1 MIRVREIRLSILN
14 DTEDALMNKLT
25 KILKVKKEDI
35 ISFEID
41 KKSIDSRDKN
51 NILYVYNLDVNV
63 KNEDKVL
70 EKVDNKYVSKV
81 NETKYEF
88 NVTGEE
94 VITSRPVIV
103 GAGPAGLTLG
113 YILSKYGFKPIIIE
127 KGKRVEDRK
136 KDVYKFWE
144 EDILDINSNVQFGE
158 GGAGTFSDG
167 KLNFIPKL
175 GKSDLFKYMS
185 QSEAYKIIDDT
196 EEIFTKFKMDSEVY
210 PSNMDEAK
218 EIEKEVAKTGAR
230 LLIIKQKHLGSDKLP
245 LYIKDF
251 TDYLENKGVSI
262 YQNTDV
268 VDIVSKSK
276 SEHDLIMK
284 TKTKEEVITAKNV
297 IVAPGRTGAKWIQ
310 ELADKYQIPYTSQ
323 SIEIGVRVEVRK
335 EILEDITN
343 IIYDPT
349 IFIKTD
355 TYTDEI
361 RTFCTNPGGYV
372 TKENYYGFICVNG
385 HSLKD
390 VKSMNSNFAFISK
403 VGLTEPATNTRLYG
417 ESIARIANTL
427 GDGKPIVQTLRDLRK
442 GRRSDWKRINKGFI
456 EPTLK
461 DCVAGDLSLILP
473 HRIITNILEGLE
485 KLDKIIPGVN
495 NDETLLYGP
504 EIKFFSNEITTNNK
518 FKLEDYDIYFVGDG
532 SGKAGNI
539 VTAAATGL
547 IAARDILE
555 R

>member
-1 MIRVREIRLSILN
+1 M
-14 DTEDALMNKLT
+14 
-25 KILKVKKEDI
+25 KK
-35 ISFEID
+35 
-41 KKSIDSRDKN
+41 
-51 NILYVYNLDVNV
+51 YDV
-63 KNEDKVL
+63 
-70 EKVDNKYVSKV
+70 
-81 NETKYEF
+81 
-88 NVTGEE
+88 
-94 VITSRPVIV
+94 VIV
-103 GAGPAGLTLG
+103 GAGPAGLFAAYELIEKNNKLKVAIVDKGHRAESRMCPMKVNGGKCVNCKTCQ
-113 YILSKYGFKPIIIE
+113 ILSGY
-127 KGKRVEDRK
+127 
-136 KDVYKFWE
+136 
-144 EDILDINSNVQFGE
+144 

-185 QSEAYKIIDDT
+185 QSEANKLIDDT
-196 EEIFTKFKMDSEVY
+196 EKIFNRFKMDSDVY
-210 PSNMDEAK
+210 PSNMNEAN
-218 EIEKEVAKTGAR
+218 EIKKEVAKTGAR

-245 LYIKDF
+245 TYIKDF
-251 TDYLENKGVSI
+251 TDYLENRGV
-262 YQNTDV
+262 DV
-268 VDIVSKSK
+268 YETSNVIDIISKK
-276 SEHDLIMK
+276 
-284 TKTKEEVITAKNV
+284 KEEHEIVIENKDNLIAKHV
-297 IVAPGRTGAKWIQ
+297 IIAPGRTGAKWVQ
-310 ELADKYQIPYTSQ
+310 ELADKYNIPYTSQ

-361 RTFCTNPGGYV
+361 RTFCTNPG
-372 TKENYYGFICVNG
+372 VNG

-390 VKSMNSNFAFISK
+390 VKSDNSNFAFISK
-403 VGLTEPATNTRLYG
+403 VGLTEPVTNTRLYG

-427 GDGKPIVQTLRDLRK
+427 GDGKPIIQSLRDLKK
-442 GRRSDWKRINKGFI
+442 GRRSEWKRINKGFI

-461 DCVAGDLSLILP
+461 DCVAGDLSLVLP

-504 EIKFFSNEITTNNK
+504 EIKFFSNEIDTNNK
-518 FKLEDYDIYFVGDG
+518 FKLNDYDIYFIGDG

-547 IAARDILE
+547 VAARDILD
-555 R
+555 RVK